1 QRHFLTHRSELL
13 TVGLSSSFAF
23 PIERDTFLFPTMNH
37 LKHRKDHP
45 FPFLSFFSNPQLQEL
60 NPSMTRRI
68 KL

>member
-23 PIERDTFLFPTMNH
+23 PIERGTFLFPTMNH

-45 FPFLSFFSNPQLQEL
+45 FPFLSFFLKPAITGTE
-60 NPSMTRRI
+60 P
-68 KL
+68 